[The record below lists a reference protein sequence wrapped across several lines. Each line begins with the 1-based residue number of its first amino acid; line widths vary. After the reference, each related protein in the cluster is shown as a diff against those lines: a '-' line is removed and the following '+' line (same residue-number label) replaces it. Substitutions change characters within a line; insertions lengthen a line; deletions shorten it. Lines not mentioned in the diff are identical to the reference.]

1 MRTRSLEHLG
11 FSEPIRLWG
20 AQAPHPKGGNMAIK
34 KVRIDALVS
43 VWDEVWVD
51 EDETIE
57 EAISR
62 FTRHHEDVYFLEVK
76 DFEVLGEIE

>member
-1 MRTRSLEHLG
+1 
-11 FSEPIRLWG
+11 
-20 AQAPHPKGGNMAIK
+20 MAIK